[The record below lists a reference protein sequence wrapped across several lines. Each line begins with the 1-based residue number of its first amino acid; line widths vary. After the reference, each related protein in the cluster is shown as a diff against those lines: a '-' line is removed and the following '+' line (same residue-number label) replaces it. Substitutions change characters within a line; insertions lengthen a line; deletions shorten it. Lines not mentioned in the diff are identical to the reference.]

1 MIRPTLALAFIF
13 MMYAPFLLAQE
24 VEEKDES
31 AHIEWVDDFE
41 EAQIKAR
48 EEGKMILLDF
58 YSDT

>member
-13 MMYAPFLLAQE
+13 VIYAPFLLAQE
-24 VEEKDES
+24 VEEES
-31 AHIEWVDDFE
+31 DSAKIEWVNDFE

-48 EEGKMILLDF
+48 DEGKMILLDF

>member
-13 MMYAPFLLAQE
+13 MIYAPFLLAQE
-24 VEEKDES
+24 VEEEADS
-31 AHIEWVDDFE
+31 AYIEWVDDFE
-41 EAQIKAR
+41 EAKVKAA